1 MASNIGTAVDN
12 ANRDLQALDHE
23 IKADTAGRKDINAI
37 LDRAKAKRAVLLARI
52 KENQAFAADFD
63 KDIGCVPF
71 VLIKRGIPVE
81 FQLFTRPLRTTVVE
95 SRWLRSYDG
104 SWSLVHSPRTTVEA
118 TVSASIVA
126 CLCPAPISDVV
137 LCFPSA

>member
-63 KDIGCVPF
+63 KDIGCVP
-71 VLIKRGIPVE
+71 LIDKERNY
-81 FQLFTRPLRTTVVE
+81 TCR
-95 SRWLRSYDG
+95 
-104 SWSLVHSPRTTVEA
+104 
-118 TVSASIVA
+118 VSAFHTSSPDH
-126 CLCPAPISDVV
+126 CC
-137 LCFPSA
+137 